1 MSFEKPKISYVF
13 FGVHMLLA
21 CTLFFVVFH
30 RALDFTALEN
40 PYWQTA
46 LVCFVFFLAA
56 ALFVPVRRLA
66 ERKKEWRTARGG
78 LLAEGIVVVLLLAAG
93 VLLRRNMLLRTI
105 FLYAGPWDG
114 TYFELAKVD
123 GEGIPLLSYG
133 TQYVYVALLRALFFV
148 VGNHAF
154 AGVALQ
160 IVLQT
165 VAALIWYLAVR
176 RLSGRTTGIVVL
188 AVLMLMPAAV
198 REALIYSPR
207 MLHFLLLGI
216 GLLLAGRLLK
226 QQKGTQRGWCFWFWT
241 AVFGG
246 MAGVLTYLDPVGLL
260 LLIPVCFLAVTE
272 GHHKLLRQWLVLLGV
287 FLLTLAGCFLLDAWL
302 SGADLLRVFGTWLH
316 ACEPKAPVWAELV
329 FLRDNTGMELFL
341 QAGLA
346 FLILLGIPAFFCRR
360 RKEGQTLWILLTMGL
375 AAVCLFRTDYVK
387 ERYAFLLLV
396 LFAVLAGS
404 ALEALFA
411 VEPET
416 ETAKAAETK
425 PEAET
430 AKNAEAGPEM
440 VTTAEPGQEKPKEAD
455 KTAQPEAVAAMGEIR
470 FIENPL
476 PLPKKHVKKTMGYRQ
491 EIPLENMHY
500 DIEVPDTDDFDL

>member
-1 MSFEKPKISYVF
+1 MSFEKSKISYVF

-66 ERKKEWRTARGG
+66 ERKKEWRTASGV

-93 VLLRRNMLLRTI
+93 VLLRRNMLLRTL
-105 FLYAGPWDG
+105 FTYAGPWDG

-123 GEGIPLLSYG
+123 GEGIPVLSYG
-133 TQYVYVALLRALFFV
+133 AQYVYVAMLRALFLV

-154 AGVALQ
+154 AGFALQ
-160 IVLQT
+160 LVLQT

-176 RLSGRTTGIVVL
+176 RLSGRMTGIVVL
-188 AVLMLMPAAV
+188 ATLMLMPSSV
-198 REALIYSPR
+198 KEVLLYSPR
-207 MLHFLLLGI
+207 MLYFLLLGV

-226 QQKGTQRGWCFWFWT
+226 QQKGTREGWCFWLFVV
-241 AVFGG
+241 AFG
-246 MAGVLTYLDPVGLL
+246 ACAALLTYLDPVGLL

-287 FLLTLAGCFLLDAWL
+287 FLLTLAGCFLLDALL
-302 SGADLLRVFGTWLH
+302 SGAEPLRVAGTWLH

-329 FLRDNTGMELFL
+329 FLRDNTGMELFM

-346 FLILLGIPAFFCRR
+346 FLILLGLPAFFCRR
-360 RKEGQTLWILLTMGL
+360 RKEGQTLWILLAMGL
-375 AAVCLFRTDYVK
+375 SAVCLLRTDYVK

-411 VEPET
+411 VE
-416 ETAKAAETK
+416 A
-425 PEAET
+425 EAET
-430 AKNAEAGPEM
+430 AK
-440 VTTAEPGQEKPKEAD
+440 TAETEAD
-455 KTAQPEAVAAMGEIR
+455 VKEETVQPEAVAAMGTAREKTETGQDDKQIR

-476 PLPKKHVKKTMGYRQ
+476 PLPKKHVKKTMGYQR
-491 EIPLENMHY
+491 EVPPEEMHY
-500 DIEVPDTDDFDL
+500 DIAVPDTDDFDLKDEKES